1 MKLKRLLHQA
11 WLYAIALGWTS
22 FAHAQTDVT
31 SKYIK
36 NAGFEESPVTYTT
49 ASGTTA
55 QTAKIGKKGK
65 IFTIT
70 NWTNASVCNN
80 NAVHIAT
87 TEYGF
92 SSAVDGT
99 NGSTP
104 PASDNNGA
112 TGVALAMSAGWGDDA
127 IVEQVT
133 NLPAGAYSLTYSIC
147 NQHSNTSIAVNFTGV
162 KLADGSTKKGSLSS
176 AAQGAWVSETIY
188 FTVPTQQ
195 DVTIRIGFTT
205 STGGSGDGAKLY
217 VDNLK
222 LLKYEDAAFDMTSW
236 IANAG
241 FEQGTET
248 TGGNKFNKPKGWR
261 LDYQAAGWL
270 DGSINTSN
278 PSEGS
283 NLYNLW
289 AGQVTSLD
297 LYQELSG
304 ISGLPVGKYRLSG
317 DLRIDQTNYINDQG
331 VYATIN
337 GTTYKSGTI
346 KNVASTWN
354 SLEGWNTLTT
364 DFYISDPTA
373 TTRLGISST
382 GDGSSS
388 KGWFQA
394 DNIVLSYLGKNLR
407 DGSTSAT
414 SGVSATAGT
423 WYAIPVIIAGT
434 YTITPSAG
442 TVYYTQNGE
451 YMPDDAEAKATS
463 VSEAT
468 NLELSVG
475 YLYINASVAATITLV
490 ADIKEYT
497 VGSATTSTN
506 YIQAGQTVTVTYAD
520 ATTNDESA
528 KFARLTGDVTLN
540 GTAVDVNVTGK
551 SFTFTVPEGLNPATT
566 YTLNIPARA
575 FGYSGQTTCDAQE
588 ITFNTPAVFDGKYFI
603 KATDATYGGKYISR
617 GADSN
622 TEAALDPWGLPVT
635 ITTDANNVSTIYFVD
650 NNKPLVL
657 NANNIAY
664 TDGKLS
670 NANHKYTYTITA
682 TSEGCTLYNI
692 DKAKYLAAG
701 VRNDNEVATA
711 SDDAYSWAIVTPAN
725 HTAEMTAL
733 KDKQAAAAAK
743 AAGKTAATVAEL
755 KAIVE
760 AWHGNTTEN
769 LTLTGDEFYSDA
781 GNQNKAVGTR
791 SNTVTISK
799 AGLYK
804 FSMPAYTRAS
814 SANEAYANHL
824 TETEALV
831 AYIFFGD
838 YKTQIRSLYSVE
850 GKTEATANYLQP
862 SGAIQW
868 WPNNTATGD
877 TEFAAGKYANEIW
890 MYLEAGDYTYGI
902 TNNSKGLC
910 ASWTYFNA
918 PTLTYCSENSYA
930 VFAELYKKCK
940 PWTESTGSGDY
951 VATYNSYARY
961 ADGTDYGLLNA
972 AINYMNANF
981 DTYAWDN
988 ASIEHPYDT
997 KKIVNPS
1004 YDNGETGWSKTQ
1016 NSTDGYNDGIDGNGN
1031 NYYYTASSQMRHA
1044 TIYQEGITLKP
1055 GTYRLSANMYGDIL
1069 NTTSTYIYATDGT
1082 VNHWADPVFAG
1093 NVWMGYLS
1101 TTNTWTNVSCYI
1113 VLTAETTL
1121 RIGALSWGVNR
1132 SGNTKGNFRV
1142 DDWKLEYVKYVVD
1155 NTDGVLTAYG
1165 EAPLAEI
1172 NNLINA
1178 GTYVVDLSEA
1188 TGLSNAAITTN
1199 DNPNMIIYAKSGAVS
1214 NSNNVVIDGTCANL
1228 VLTDGYPFTATK
1240 SFTATNAS
1248 YTMSKVAETSSGAT
1262 FGTLMLPYA
1271 VTTLPGK
1278 AYSLDQGVT
1287 YGGDIY
1293 ATEVSSISANTPVL
1307 VTATG
1312 EYKATEASVAATAD
1326 TYTNGEL
1333 TGTYKAMTAEDN
1345 TFVLQ
1350 KHDGY
1355 VAFFMVDAEKTTTKP
1370 TVNPFRAY
1378 IKAQSGASAKQF
1390 INVILD
1396 GETTGINNIDTDNTE
1411 ANDIIYDLSGRKVTK
1426 AHKGV
1431 YIINGKKIIK

>member
-55 QTAKIGKKGK
+55 QTAKIGTKGK

-162 KLADGSTKKGSLSS
+162 KLADGSTKTGSLSS

-248 TGGNKFNKPKGWR
+248 TGGNKFNTPKGWR
-261 LDYQAAGWL
+261 LDYKAAGWR

-451 YMPDDAEAKATS
+451 LMPDDAEAKATS

-566 YTLNIPARA
+566 YTLNIPAGA
-575 FGYSGQTTCDAQE
+575 FGYSGQTTCSAQE
-588 ITFNTPAVFDGKYFI
+588 ITFNTPAVFDGTYFV
-603 KATDATYGGKYISR
+603 KAADGTYISR
-617 GADSN
+617 GASWG
-622 TEAALDPWGLPVT
+622 TEAARDPWGIALK
-635 ITTDANNVSTIYFVD
+635 IATDGNNVTTFTFID
-650 NNKPLVL
+650 NEKPLGV
-657 NANNIAY
+657 ATGGDIY
-664 TDGKLS
+664 TDNTDLKC
-670 NANHKYTYTITA
+670 NYTFTA
-682 TSEGCTLYNI
+682 VEGGYNI
-692 DKAKYLAAG
+692 KNNDYGTYVVAGTNRDGKPVAKTAADPY
-701 VRNDNEVATA
+701 VWTLVA
-711 SDDAYSWAIVTPAN
+711 PAE
-725 HTAEMTAL
+725 HAVEMTAL
-733 KDKQAAAAAK
+733 KNNQAASAAAS
-743 AAGKTAATVAEL
+743 AQTSGATGLDGVTDVESLKTALASWPEGNAVAL
-755 KAIVE
+755 PAL
-760 AWHGNTTEN
+760 NSTE
-769 LTLTGDEFYSDA
+769 EFYEKTS
-781 GNQNKAVGTR
+781 GTR
-791 SNTVTISK
+791 SAEVEITT

-804 FSMPAYTRAS
+804 FAMPAYCRPNS
-814 SANEAYANHL
+814 SNKAYSTYCDHTDAL
-824 TETEALV
+824 T
-831 AYIFFGD
+831 AYIFIGD
-838 YKTQIRSLYSVE
+838 TKTQVRSLYSEE
-850 GKTEATANYLQP
+850 GKAEATTDYVQP
-862 SGAIQW
+862 AGAKQW
-868 WPNNTATGD
+868 WANTKTTG
-877 TEFAAGKYANEIW
+877 TAEFNAGKYVNEVWVWLKTGKYNFGIGRDGK
-890 MYLEAGDYTYGI
+890 GDCGD
-902 TNNSKGLC
+902 
-910 ASWTYFNA
+910 WTWFGT
-918 PTLTYCSENSYA
+918 PTLTLYSQNLYPT
-930 VFAELYKKCK
+930 FAELYAKCA
-940 PWTESTGSGDY
+940 PWTTGGTYETEYAKYASYNEETAIST
-951 VATYNSYARY
+951 
-961 ADGTDYGLLNA
+961 LQA
-972 AINYMNANF
+972 AINYMNEHF
-981 DTYAWDN
+981 DTYAWNN
-988 ASIEHPYDT
+988 ASLEHPYDT

-1004 YDNGETGWSKTQ
+1004 YDNGTTGWEKTQ
-1016 NSTDGYNDGIDGNGN
+1016 NSTGGFNEGIDANGN
-1031 NYYYTASSQMRHA
+1031 NYYYTASSQIRHA

-1069 NTTSTYIYATDGT
+1069 NTTSTYIYATDGI
-1082 VNHWADPVFAG
+1082 VDHWADPVFAG
-1093 NVWMGYLS
+1093 KVWMGYLT

-1132 SGNTKGNFRV
+1132 GGNTKGNFRV

-1155 NTDGVLTAYG
+1155 NTDGVVTAYG
-1165 EAPLAEI
+1165 QAPLAEI
-1172 NNLINA
+1172 NSKISANTN
-1178 GTYVVDLSEA
+1178 VVDLSEA
-1188 TGLSNAAITTN
+1188 SDLSNAAITTN

-1240 SFTATNAS
+1240 NFTATNAS
-1248 YTMSKVAETSSGAT
+1248 YNMTAVAGGK
-1262 FGTLMLPYA
+1262 FGTLMLPFA

-1278 AYSLDQGVT
+1278 AYSLDADINAIDGTINGSEVT
-1287 YGGDIY
+1287 S
-1293 ATEVSSISANTPVL
+1293 VPANSPVL
-1307 VTATG
+1307 VTAVGNYTG
-1312 EYKATEASVAATAD
+1312 SNVDVAVTSASTL
-1326 TYTNGEL
+1326 YTNGHL
-1333 TGTYKAMTAEDN
+1333 TGVYQATSAPVGSY
-1345 TFVLQ
+1345 VLQ
-1350 KHDGY
+1350 NHTATNG
-1355 VAFFMVDAEKTTTKP
+1355 VAFYLVGNVQP
-1370 TVNPFRAY
+1370 TVKPFRAY
-1378 IKAQSGASAKQF
+1378 IPALNNNVKAIK
-1390 INVILD
+1390 VIFD
-1396 GETTGINNIDTDNTE
+1396 GDTTGISDIDNDNNS

-1431 YIINGKKIIK
+1431 YIINGKKTVK